1 MIEKLMNSGD
11 FIFFLDD
18 YDEITSSKKEKITKE
33 IDDLVKL
40 HNKNYYLL
48 TSRPYTE
55 IDLLIL
61 L

>member
-40 HNKNYYLL
+40 HNKTIIY
-48 TSRPYTE
+48 
-55 IDLLIL
+55 
-61 L
+61 